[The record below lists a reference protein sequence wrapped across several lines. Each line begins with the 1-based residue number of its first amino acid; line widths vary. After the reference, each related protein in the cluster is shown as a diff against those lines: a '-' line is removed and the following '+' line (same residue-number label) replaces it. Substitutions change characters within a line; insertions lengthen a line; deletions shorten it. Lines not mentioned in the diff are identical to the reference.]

1 MSLLFAFVADRAHW
15 AFAAAEDAD
24 DPEPTIRDV
33 LDQLFEPPP
42 KPGET

>member
-1 MSLLFAFVADRAHW
+1 LPSSPIARTWPF
-15 AFAAAEDAD
+15 AAEDAD